1 MAQLNLL
8 ERATEAVVML
18 NGNRRQVLDMWLN
31 GKKVWPIDEPVVE
44 LAVDKT
50 LVILNKDNNYHDTI
64 TVFASDTAEWEFVI
78 IVNQPKKKT
87 NGNYSELFIMGS

>member
-31 GKKVWPIDEPVVE
+31 GKKVWPI

-50 LVILNKDNNYHDTI
+50 LVILNKDNNYHETI
-64 TVFASDTAEWEFVI
+64 TVFTSDTTEWEF
-78 IVNQPKKKT
+78 
-87 NGNYSELFIMGS
+87 GN

>member
-31 GKKVWPIDEPVVE
+31 GKKVWPIDEPDVY
-44 LAVDKT
+44 KRQ
-50 LVILNKDNNYHDTI
+50 YYG
-64 TVFASDTAEWEFVI
+64 FEW
-78 IVNQPKKKT
+78 
-87 NGNYSELFIMGS
+87 

>member
-18 NGNRRQVLDMWLN
+18 NSNRRQVLDMWLN
-31 GKKVWPIDEPVVE
+31 GKKVWPI

-50 LVILNKDNNYHDTI
+50 FVILNKDNNYHDTI
-64 TVFASDTAEWEFVI
+64 TVFASDTAEWEF
-78 IVNQPKKKT
+78 
-87 NGNYSELFIMGS
+87 GN

>member
-31 GKKVWPIDEPVVE
+31 GKKVWSIG

-50 LVILNKDNNYHDTI
+50 LVILNKDTNYHDTI
-64 TVFASDTAEWEFVI
+64 TVFASDTAEWEF
-78 IVNQPKKKT
+78 
-87 NGNYSELFIMGS
+87 GN

>member
-31 GKKVWPIDEPVVE
+31 GKKVWPIDKPIIEFS
-44 LAVDKT
+44 VDKT
-50 LVILNKDNNYHDTI
+50 LVILNGNL
-64 TVFASDTAEWEFVI
+64 VI
-78 IVNQPKKKT
+78 NMLLI
-87 NGNYSELFIMGS
+87 